1 MGVSSLEIQISL
13 NLFFNYPYYVGFVN
27 CMGSRANVKIND
39 IIKKMQTLAI
49 KLLHLFQAYLNYIP
63 AEKEIREY

>member
-1 MGVSSLEIQISL
+1 MGVSSLQIQISL

-49 KLLHLFQAYLNYIP
+49 KLLHLF
-63 AEKEIREY
+63 